1 MRLAS
6 CLHKAGLVCLF
17 EQLLCER
24 HEACV
29 FHQAPSLRHLRGQ
42 CLPSFLP
49 RHLQSL
55 GEGGMALGQSGRQ
68 IPDALSQLLSG
79 RHAVY
84 LVANNADRRVCWIFC
99 WKCFTTTTTTGIL

>member
-1 MRLAS
+1 MCLAS

-29 FHQAPSLRHLRGQ
+29 FHQAPSLGHLRSQ
-42 CLPSFLP
+42 CLTSFLP
-49 RHLQSL
+49 RRLQSL
-55 GEGGMALGQSGRQ
+55 GERGMALSQSSRQ

-79 RHAVY
+79 GHAVY
-84 LVANNADRRVCWIFC
+84 LVVNNTDKRV
-99 WKCFTTTTTTGIL
+99 